1 MQEISFTQQVKEEIA
16 SLDYSEERKRAILS
30 AFIKINGVLH
40 LNSEGEIISFSS
52 ENAKTVKFLYTC
64 LNDLYGISPKISYL
78 KGMRFKKNIRYQ
90 ISLTNNA
97 IDITDDLNVNFFD
110 GKISKHIAFNDDT
123 IGGYLSGA
131 FLASGSVNSPQ
142 SSNYHLEI
150 KVSNENYC
158 KWLLKMINKYNDG
171 VFSAKSIKRRGSYV
185 IYLKKSDQI
194 SDFLVLL
201 GATQSCLYFEN
212 IRVDRDEMNNENR
225 LDNIYDANIK
235 KTMKASKVQLE
246 DVLYIKEYFGLENLK
261 NKKEILVAEARINNA
276 SMSLSDIATE
286 VSNKLGKEITKSN
299 VAHIF
304 RKLHEFA
311 LKLGK

>member
-16 SLDYSEERKRAILS
+16 SLEYSEERKRAILS

-40 LNSEGEIISFSS
+40 LNSEGEVISFSS

-97 IDITDDLNVNFFD
+97 IDIIDDLNVNFFD
-110 GKISKHIAFNDDT
+110 GKISKNIAFNDDT

-158 KWLLKMINKYNDG
+158 KWLLKMINRYNDG

-261 NKKEILVAEARINNA
+261 NKKEILVAEARINNE

>member
-16 SLDYSEERKRAILS
+16 SLKYSEERKRAILS

-97 IDITDDLNVNFFD
+97 IDIIDDLNVNFFD
-110 GKISKHIAFNDDT
+110 GKISKNIAFNDDT

-158 KWLLKMINKYNDG
+158 KWLLKMINRYNDG

-261 NKKEILVAEARINNA
+261 NKKEILVAESRINNA

-286 VSNKLGKEITKSN
+286 VSKKLGKEITKSN